1 MEKLTNAKDLLKQVQ
16 EQSSERYEEIMNIA
30 EEKRKEYLGRGGK
43 RSGAGAKRKAYDN
56 EPLNLQIRVSVGE
69 YDFLK
74 RARELKLNLDEALK
88 KM

>member
-88 KM
+88 KL

>member
-1 MEKLTNAKDLLKQVQ
+1 MEKLTNAKYLLNQVK
-16 EQSSERYEEIMNIA
+16 EQSPERYEEIMNTV
-30 EEKRKEYLGRGGK
+30 EVKRKEHLGRGGK

-56 EPLNLQIRVSVGE
+56 EPLSLQIRVSVGE

-88 KM
+88 KH